1 MARSKAVSTS
11 SPSDPRPRTAVWHDE
26 FGIGDLIWHLPFFE
40 RIAAQSRGGRVYVIA
55 SPTTGAQQLLAHAP
69 WVAGVLS
76 FERRATRGGQRT
88 ATHPPGWQGMRQ
100 FARELRAQQLDRVV
114 IFSKSATLAGIAW
127 MARIPQRLGYGFTAG
142 QRCWLNAPPYIQPY
156 EGKSVP
162 IFHHAAALSVAH
174 GFCTQP
180 LPPRVSVADEL
191 VVQAR
196 QRLAD
201 LPRPLFALVIG
212 TSDPIKQWGGLRYM
226 QLAKLLIE
234 AGGSVLVLGG
244 PGEEALALDIQS
256 CLPDVLRPRFRVWCR
271 ETLMGSAAALRACD
285 ASIGNDTG
293 AANLAAAC
301 ERPSYVVLGPR
312 PPLDH
317 DPLMRM
323 LRASSLEA
331 IRPEHIAE
339 RLRQD
344 GLLPVG

>member
-1 MARSKAVSTS
+1 MVHRKASSSPAVSDTR
-11 SPSDPRPRTAVWHDE
+11 PSTAVWHDE

-40 RIAAQSRGGRVYVIA
+40 KIAEQSRGGRVTVIA
-55 SPTTGAQQLLAHAP
+55 SPTTCANQLLAHEP
-69 WVAGVLS
+69 WVERVVA
-76 FERRATRGGQRT
+76 FERRALRGGQRT
-88 ATHPPGWQGMRQ
+88 ATHTGWQGMRQ
-100 FARELRAQQLDRVV
+100 FARELRTLHLDRIV
-114 IFSKSATLAGIAW
+114 IFSKSATLASVAW
-127 MARIPQRLGYGFTAG
+127 LARIPQRVGYGFDTG
-142 QRCWLNAPPYIQPY
+142 QRCWLNQPPYIHPY
-156 EGKSVP
+156 EGKAVP
-162 IFHHAAALSVAH
+162 IFHEVAALSMAH
-174 GFCTQP
+174 GFCSQP
-180 LPPRVSVADEL
+180 LPPRVRVPEVL
-191 VVQAR
+191 VEQAR
-196 QRLAD
+196 ARLAD

-226 QLAKLLIE
+226 QLARLLME
-234 AGGSVLVLGG
+234 AGGSVLILGG
-244 PGEEALALDIQS
+244 PGEESLALDIQH
-256 CLPDVLRPRFRVWCR
+256 CLPESLHARIRVWCR
-271 ETLMGSAAALRACD
+271 ETLMGSAAALRVCD

>member
-1 MARSKAVSTS
+1 MAHSTAVSAS
-11 SPSDPRPRTAVWHDE
+11 SLPDPRPRTAVWHDE

-40 RIAAQSRGGRVYVIA
+40 RIAEQSQGGRVSVIA
-55 SPTTGAQQLLAHAP
+55 SPTTCAAQILAHAS
-69 WVAGVLS
+69 WVDGVLP
-76 FERRATRGGQRT
+76 FERRAMRGGQQT
-88 ATHPPGWQGMRQ
+88 ATHPGWRGMWQ
-100 FARELRAQQLDRVV
+100 FAQVLRGRRLDRVV
-114 IFSKSATLAGIAW
+114 IFSKSSTLAGIAW
-127 MARIPQRLGYGFTAG
+127 MARIPQRLGYGFSAG
-142 QRCWLNAPPYIQPY
+142 QRWWLNAPPYIQPY

-162 IFHHAAALSVAH
+162 VFHHAAALSVAH
-174 GFCTQP
+174 GFCAQP
-180 LPPRVSVADEL
+180 LPPRVQVSDESVA
-191 VVQAR
+191 QAR

-212 TSDPIKQWGGLRYM
+212 TSDPVKQWGGLRYM
-226 QLAKLLIE
+226 QLATLLIE
-234 AGGSVLVLGG
+234 AGGSVLIVGG
-244 PGEEALALDIQS
+244 PGEEALGLDIQS
-256 CLPDVLRPRFRVWCR
+256 CLPEALRPRLRVWCR

-344 GLLPVG
+344 GLLPAG